1 MLFYFLNWIMDKQ
14 AFLILLIFTRKC
26 ALYKYSFTSQFLM
39 KTSFSALVG
48 TGGVEAGLGASKGP
62 WRAVNGDQGRG
73 GGAHAVYTGRKG
85 GTGLW
90 KQRFY
95 EFCRDG
101 EELKH
106 EGGEK
111 RQGALRGL
119 GDSAAE
125 PKGPDAWLG
134 PSSRPP
140 ISGHPLGQSLG
151 LLLSPSFPRPPP
163 SSPIGAISGAKR
175 VQRSG
180 RGPPW

>member
-1 MLFYFLNWIMDKQ
+1 MGRARVPGGRRMETKEEAAEPTQ
-14 AFLILLIFTRKC
+14 STR
-26 ALYKYSFTSQFLM
+26 AGRAARGYGSSVFTSFAELRENVQL
-39 KTSFSALVG
+39 
-48 TGGVEAGLGASKGP
+48 
-62 WRAVNGDQGRG
+62 RI
-73 GGAHAVYTGRKG
+73 
-85 GTGLW
+85 
-90 KQRFY
+90 
-95 EFCRDG
+95 CRDG

-111 RQGALRGL
+111 GQGALRGL

-151 LLLSPSFPRPPP
+151 VLLSPSFPRPPP